1 MDIRNIESFL
11 ASVTKAYKTTEITPK
26 KTAVEKEEAANRSDS
41 VVLSPEAKAML
52 ELCRSAVAETK
63 KLPAARE
70 ELVKSLQERVQNNQ
84 YHVDPQEIAAA
95 MLRDQKIKSSCN

>member
-1 MDIRNIESFL
+1 MDIRNMDSIL
-11 ASVTKAYKTTEITPK
+11 ASVSKAYQAAEITPK
-26 KTAVEKEEAANRSDS
+26 KTAVEKDEAANRSDS

-63 KLPAARE
+63 KLPATRD

-84 YHVDPQEIAAA
+84 YKVDPQEIAAA
-95 MLRDQKIKSSCN
+95 MLRELKDKI

>member
-1 MDIRNIESFL
+1 MDIRNIDSIL
-11 ASVTKAYKTTEITPK
+11 ASVSKAYKTAEITPK
-26 KTAVEKEEAANRSDS
+26 KTAMEKDEATYKGDS

-63 KLPAARE
+63 KLPATRD
-70 ELVKSLQERVQNNQ
+70 ELVKPLQERVQNNQ

-95 MLRDQKIKSSCN
+95 MLRELRDKI